1 MVLIYCVPFQC
12 LWTEERETD
21 DLEVRSV
28 FVCILYRIDYMLT
41 ANITSAQ
48 TRKLKCAYISFVKQH
63 YCS

>member
-28 FVCILYRIDYMLT
+28 FVSIADGKNYI
-41 ANITSAQ
+41 S
-48 TRKLKCAYISFVKQH
+48 TRKLKCAYFFCQTTLLFYKSYF
-63 YCS
+63 